1 MNREGGGEEKGRRR
15 GLQNQWGFLAGNGS
29 LSIINSSSCPP
40 LATSPPS
47 LPPSAPAP
55 LPLLVIILVLLLLF
69 AFLPL
74 FLILLLVL
82 LSIFPTLSPCPPLQP
97 PFSSPLLPLLATPYL
112 LFRICVPMVIFL
124 TVFLGIWSPQQV
136 YPSASIPILFFL
148 FASTFYFS
156 MNFFL
161 FLTAFVSSPL

>member
-40 LATSPPS
+40 LATSSPS
-47 LPPSAPAP
+47 LP
-55 LPLLVIILVLLLLF
+55 LLLRLSLSQSLSSCCCCYSHS
-69 AFLPL
+69 FLYFSSSFSFSSQSSPL
-74 FLILLLVL
+74 FLLVL
-82 LSIFPTLSPCPPLQP
+82 LSNLLFLLLFFLFLLHHTSYSESVCLWSY
-97 PFSSPLLPLLATPYL
+97 SSPYFSVSGP
-112 LFRICVPMVIFL
+112 R
-124 TVFLGIWSPQQV
+124 SR